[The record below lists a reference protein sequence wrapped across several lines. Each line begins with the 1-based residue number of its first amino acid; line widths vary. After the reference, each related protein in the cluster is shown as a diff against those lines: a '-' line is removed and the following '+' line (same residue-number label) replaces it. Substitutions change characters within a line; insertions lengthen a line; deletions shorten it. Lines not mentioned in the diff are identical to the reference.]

1 MKMTFDSRLDPLE
14 LDKNSDGLFR
24 DNILD
29 LENDDRVDL
38 AVLGVALLL
47 HFRLQVIVNLAG
59 PDHVLKFIKHCL
71 NGIESSQ
78 DLNNR

>member
-1 MKMTFDSRLDPLE
+1 MKMTFDCRLDPLE

-47 HFRLQVIVNLAG
+47 HFRLQVIVNLTG
-59 PDHVLKFIKHCL
+59 PDHVLKFIKYCL
-71 NGIESSQ
+71 NVI
-78 DLNNR
+78 